1 MQKQTRGLRSTRG
14 LKLVAAFALLAGG
27 LSAAEGPAGGRLNLR
42 ARSRVELK
50 DRPGQFQVVEKAA
63 AWDPKETAFIVCD
76 MWDLHHCLNAVRR
89 EKEMAPRMEQ
99 VLRAA
104 RDRGVLIIH
113 APSSC
118 MDAYKDH
125 PARKRAVETPK
136 ARNLPTDIGQWC
148 NRIPSEEKGQYP
160 IDQSDGG
167 EDDDPAEHRD
177 WAAKLTAMGRNPKA
191 PWKSEIDV
199 LTIDPA
205 RDIISDN
212 GEEIWSVLEERKIKN
227 VALMGVHL
235 NMCVLGRP
243 FGLRQMAKNGKNVVL
258 MRDLTDT
265 MYNPERAPKVNHFSG
280 TDLMI
285 EHVEKFVCPS
295 ISSEQIIG
303 GEPFSYSTDQRRHIA
318 FLIAEDEYKTEQTLP
333 VFAARQL
340 DKNDHVSYILDAEG
354 EKNNLPGVSA
364 LGDAD
369 VLVVSA
375 RRRVLPKEQLDAIRK
390 FVASGKGVVGIRTAS
405 HAFCLRGNAPIPAGH
420 DAWTGFDPEV
430 LGGQYT
436 NHHGEGSKVS
446 IALAPKASAHPI
458 LEGVDVAGLVGNGS
472 LYKVSPIAK
481 TATPLLIG
489 SIPNQPAEPV
499 AWVNAPAS
507 GNRVFYTSLG
517 HPDDFS
523 LPAFQ
528 RLLKNAIDW
537 AAAEPAPVKT
547 TRAKAPRSGGPLSPA
562 DSYAKLKPGP
572 GLAIDLVLSEPEIAQ
587 PVFLN
592 FDERGRMWVVEYRQ
606 YPEPAGLTMLS
617 RDKFWRA
624 AYDKV
629 PEPPPHHVRGKDRI
643 SIHEDTDGNGAFDK
657 HTVFVDGLNIATA
670 CARGRGGVWVLNPP
684 YLLFYP
690 DLDNNDVPDGDPVVH
705 LKGFG
710 LEDTHSVTNS
720 LRWGPDGW
728 LYAAQ
733 GSTVSADIIRPGI
746 DKTPVH
752 SMGQLIWRYHPET
765 HRYEIFAE
773 GGGNAF
779 GVEIDAKAR
788 IFSGHNGGD
797 TRGFHYVQGG
807 YSQKGF
813 EKHGPLSNPYAFGYF
828 PAMKHPQVPRFTH
841 TFLIYGDDALPE
853 QYRGKL
859 FGVAPLLSH
868 VVVSEIKPL
877 GSTFETRDVGYAAT
891 SSDPWFRPVDIK
903 EGPEGA
909 LYVADWYDGQVNH
922 YRNHEGQ
929 IDRTNGR
936 IYRIRS
942 ADAKP
947 TRTADLARK
956 STDELL
962 VVLSTGNTWARQTAL
977 RLLGDRKDPGTI
989 PTLRRMIREGTGQ
1002 PALEALWAL
1011 HLAGGLDE
1019 ATALATLDH
1028 PDPYVRLWTV
1038 RLLGDENRV
1047 SPSIESKLV
1056 ERAQVE
1062 TDVEA
1067 RNQLACTARRLSAG
1081 QGLPIV
1087 ARLLAHKE
1095 DATDPQIPLLLWW
1108 AIEARC
1114 ENDRDAVLALFQDA
1128 GFWNQP
1134 VVEKHILA
1142 RLMRRF
1148 AASGSRKDL
1157 LTCAKLLE
1165 LAPGQTQSRQ
1175 LMLGFEQAFKG
1186 RPLAGL
1192 PDELAA
1198 ALAKSGGGSL
1208 LLDVRRGRAEAIDEA
1223 LRIVGDEKADRQQ
1236 RLACVEV
1243 FGEVKQPRS
1252 VALLLAIV
1260 ERSRDDE
1267 LRSAALT
1274 ALLPYDDPKIAAA
1287 VIARYRDLPDAV
1299 RDTALTLLA
1308 SRKASTLAFLE
1319 AVDRKQVDP
1328 ATVSQEAVRR
1338 LAVHHDDRIA
1348 SMVARHWG
1356 AVEGAASSELQ
1367 RQVDRFVRIAQ
1378 SGSGDRAKGRALFS
1392 ASCAKCHTLFGQ
1404 GGKVGPDL
1412 TAYQR
1417 QDVATMLLSIVNPSA
1432 EIREG
1437 FETIQAATND
1447 GRVVSGL
1454 LVEKDPRVLILRGAD
1469 GQTITLRRDEID
1481 EVQPQRQSLMP
1492 EGLLK
1497 GLNEQQVRDLFAYLR
1512 STQPLIE

>member
-1 MQKQTRGLRSTRG
+1 MSTQRGLYRLRRLWLLTALVLSFAGFAAAETYDFRG
-14 LKLVAAFALLAGG
+14 LSL
-27 LSAAEGPAGGRLNLR
+27 RL
-42 ARSRVELK
+42 RSRIELK
-50 DRPGQFQVVEKAA
+50 DQPGQFQVVEKAA
-63 AWDPKETAFIVCD
+63 GWEPKETAFIICD

-99 VLRAA
+99 VLRAG
-104 RDRGVLIIH
+104 RDRGVLVIH

-118 MDAYKDH
+118 METYKDH
-125 PARKRAVETPK
+125 PARKRAIETPK
-136 ARNLPTDIGQWC
+136 SRNLPTDIGQWC
-148 NRIPSEEKGQYP
+148 NRIPSEEKGVYP

-167 EDDDPAEHRD
+167 EDDDLAEHRD
-177 WAAKLTAMGRNPKA
+177 WAAKLTAMGRNPRA

-199 LTIDPA
+199 LTIDPS
-205 RDIISDN
+205 RDVISDN
-212 GEEIWSVLEERKIKN
+212 GEEIWSVLEDKKIKN
-227 VALMGVHL
+227 VVLMGVHL

-265 MYNPERAPKVNHFSG
+265 MYNPERAPKVNHFTG
-280 TDLMI
+280 TELMI

-295 ISSEQIIG
+295 ISSEQILG
-303 GEPFSYSTDQRRHIA
+303 GQPFRYSTDKRRHVA
-318 FLIAEDEYKTEQTLP
+318 FLIAEDEYRTEQTLP
-333 VFAARQL
+333 VFAAQNL
-340 DKNDHVSYILDAEG
+340 DKNDHVSFVLDAEG
-354 EKNNLPGVSA
+354 EKNNLPGVSV
-364 LGDAD
+364 LNDAD
-369 VLVVSA
+369 VMVVSA
-375 RRRVLPKEQLDAIRK
+375 RRRVLPKAQLDVVRK

-436 NHHGEGSKVS
+436 NHHGEGAKVS
-446 IALAPKASAHPI
+446 IAPAPGGSAHPI
-458 LEGVDVAGLVGNGS
+458 LDGVDVAHLVGNGS
-472 LYKVSPIAK
+472 LYKVSPIARS
-481 TATPLLIG
+481 ATPLLVG

-517 HPDDFS
+517 HPDDFR

-528 RLLKNAIDW
+528 RLLKNSIAW
-537 AAAEPAPVKT
+537 AAAKPAAAKT
-547 TRAKAPRSGGPLSPA
+547 TGAAPTRSGGPLSPL
-562 DSYAKLKPGP
+562 DSHAKLKPGP
-572 GLAIDLVLSEPEIAQ
+572 GLAIDLLLSEPEIAQ
-587 PVFLN
+587 PLFLN

-606 YPEPAGLTMLS
+606 YPEPAGLKMLS

-624 AYDKV
+624 AYDRV
-629 PEPPPHHVRGKDRI
+629 PAPPPHHVRGKDRI
-643 SIHEDTDGNGAFDK
+643 SIHEDTNSDGTFDK
-657 HTVFVDGLNIATA
+657 HSVFVDGLNIATA
-670 CARGRGGVWVLNPP
+670 CVKGRGGVWVLNPP

-690 DLDNNDVPDGDPVVH
+690 DRDNNDVPDGDPVVH
-705 LKGFG
+705 LQGFG
-710 LEDTHSVTNS
+710 LEDTHSVVNS

-733 GSTVSADIIRPGI
+733 GSTVSADVVRPGI

-765 HRYEIFAE
+765 RRYEVFAE

-779 GVEIDAKAR
+779 GVEIDAKGR

-877 GSTFETRDVGYAAT
+877 GSTFETRDVGFAAT
-891 SSDPWFRPVDIK
+891 SADPWFRPVDIK
-903 EGPEGA
+903 EGPDGA

-922 YRNHEGQ
+922 FRNHEGQ

-942 ADAKP
+942 ADAAP
-947 TRTADLARK
+947 SRSADLGKK
-956 STDELL
+956 STDEL
-962 VVLSTGNTWARQTAL
+962 VVALTTGNAWARQTAL
-977 RLLGDRKDPGTI
+977 RLLGDWKDPSTV
-989 PTLRRMIREGTGQ
+989 PALRRMLRDGTGQ

-1011 HLAGGLDE
+1011 HFVGGLDE
-1019 ATALATLDH
+1019 TTALSTLEH
-1028 PDPYVRLWTV
+1028 TDPYVRLWTV

-1047 SPSIESKLV
+1047 SPTIAAKLV
-1056 ERAQVE
+1056 ERAQAE
-1062 TDVEA
+1062 TNVEA
-1067 RNQLACTARRLSAG
+1067 RNQLACTARRLPAAL
-1081 QGLPIV
+1081 GLPMV
-1087 ARLLAHKE
+1087 ARLITHKE

-1114 ENDRDAVLALFQDA
+1114 ENDRDAVLALFQDPA
-1128 GFWNQP
+1128 FWNQP
-1134 VVEKHILA
+1134 IVETQILA

-1157 LTCAKLLE
+1157 LTCARLLE
-1165 LAPGQTQSRQ
+1165 RAPGKPQTSQ

-1208 LLDVRRGRAEAIDEA
+1208 LLDVRRGRPEAIDEA
-1223 LRIVGDEKADRQQ
+1223 LRIVADDKADRQR

-1243 FGEVKQPRS
+1243 FGEVKQTRS
-1252 VALLLAIV
+1252 VGPLLEIV

-1267 LRSAALT
+1267 LRSIALT
-1274 ALLPYDDPKIAAA
+1274 ALLPYDDPRIAAA
-1287 VIARYRDLPDAV
+1287 VIARYRDLPDSV
-1299 RDTALTLLA
+1299 RDSALTLLA
-1308 SRKASTLAFLE
+1308 SRKASTLAFLQ
-1319 AVDRKQVDP
+1319 AVDRKAVDP

-1338 LAVHHDDRIA
+1338 LTVHHDDRIA
-1348 SMVARHWG
+1348 SMIGRHWG

-1367 RQVDRFVRIAQ
+1367 RQVEQFVRIAQ

-1417 QDVATMLLSIVNPSA
+1417 QDIATMLLSIVNPSA

-1437 FETIQAATND
+1437 FETFQAATND

-1497 GLNEQQVRDLFAYLR
+1497 SLSEQQVRDLFAYLR

>member
-1 MQKQTRGLRSTRG
+1 MQRRHGLDRTWRTWILAALVLPLGGFAAADAAAGGPLGLR
-14 LKLVAAFALLAGG
+14 L
-27 LSAAEGPAGGRLNLR
+27 
-42 ARSRVELK
+42 RSRVELK
-50 DRPGQFQVVEKAA
+50 DRPGQFQVIEKAA
-63 AWDPKETAFIVCD
+63 AWEPGETAFIVCD

-118 MDAYKDH
+118 MDTYKDH
-125 PARKRAVETPK
+125 PARKRALEAPK
-136 ARNLPTDIGQWC
+136 SKNLPTDIGQWC
-148 NRIPSEEKGQYP
+148 KQIPSEEKGQYP

-167 EDDDPAEHRD
+167 EDDDLAEHRD
-177 WAAKLTAMGRNPKA
+177 WAAKLTAMGRNPGS

-205 RDIISDN
+205 RDVISDN
-212 GEEIWSVLEERKIKN
+212 GEEIWSVLEQKKVKN
-227 VALMGVHL
+227 VVLMGVHL

-265 MYNPERAPKVNHFSG
+265 MYNPERAPQVSHFTG

-295 ISSEQIIG
+295 MTSDQIIG
-303 GEPFSYSTDQRRHIA
+303 GQPLRYSTDKRRHVA

-333 VFAARQL
+333 IFASHTL
-340 DKNDHVSYILDAEG
+340 EKNDHVSYILDAEG
-354 EKNNLPGVSA
+354 EKNNLPGVA
-364 LGDAD
+364 VLNDAD

-375 RRRVLPKEQLDAIRK
+375 RRRVLPKAQLDAIRK

-405 HAFCLRGNAPIPAGH
+405 HAFCLRANAPVPSGH

-430 LGGQYT
+430 LGGHYT
-436 NHHGEGSKVS
+436 NHHPEGARVAVS
-446 IALAPKASAHPI
+446 VATGASAHPV
-458 LEGVDVAGLVGNGS
+458 LKGVDPAGLTGNGS
-472 LYKVSPIAK
+472 LYKVSPIA
-481 TATPLLIG
+481 TSATPLLIG
-489 SIPNQPAEPV
+489 SIPNQPAEPI

-517 HPDDFS
+517 HPGDFN
-523 LPAFQ
+523 LPSFQ

-537 AAAEPAPVKT
+537 ASAKPEPAKT
-547 TRAKAPRSGGPLSPA
+547 TGTTPPRPAGPLSPA
-562 DSYAKLKPGP
+562 DSFAKLKPGP
-572 GLAIDLVLSEPEIAQ
+572 GLAIDLVLSEPQIAQ

-629 PEPPPHHVRGKDRI
+629 PAAPPNHVRGKDRI
-643 SIHEDTDGNGAFDK
+643 SIHEDTDGDGTLDK

-670 CARGRGGVWVLNPP
+670 CAKGRKGVWVLNPP
-684 YLLFYP
+684 YLLFYR
-690 DLDNNDVPDGDPVVH
+690 DGDDNDVPDGDPVVH
-705 LKGFG
+705 LQGFG
-710 LEDTHSVTNS
+710 LEDTHSVVNS

-733 GSTVSADIIRPGI
+733 GSTVSGDVIRPGL

-752 SMGQLIWRYHPET
+752 TMGQIIWRYHPET
-765 HRYEIFAE
+765 HRYEVFAE

-779 GVEIDAKAR
+779 GVEIDAKGR

-813 EKHGPLSNPYAFGYF
+813 EKHGPLSNPFAFGYF

-841 TFLIYGDDALPE
+841 NFLIYSDDALPQE
-853 QYRGKL
+853 YRGKL

-868 VVVSEIKPL
+868 VVVSEVKPD
-877 GSTFETRDVGYAAT
+877 GSTFQTRDVGFAIT
-891 SSDPWFRPVDIK
+891 SADPWFRPVDIK
-903 EGPEGA
+903 EGPDGA

-922 YRNHEGQ
+922 FRNHEGQ
-929 IDRTNGR
+929 IDRSNGR
-936 IYRIRS
+936 IYRIRA

-947 TRTADLARK
+947 GRVVNLENQ
-956 STDELL
+956 STKELIQLL
-962 VVLSTGNTWARQTAL
+962 VTGNTWQRQTAM
-977 RLLGDRKDPGTI
+977 RLLGDWRDTRAI
-989 PTLRRMIREGTGQ
+989 PRLRRLLQESTGQ
-1002 PALEALWAL
+1002 PALEYLWAL
-1011 HLAGGLDE
+1011 AMVGGLND
-1019 ATALATLDH
+1019 ASALAALEHD
-1028 PDPYVRLWTV
+1028 DPYVRLWTV
-1038 RLLGDENRV
+1038 RLLGDDRQV
-1047 SPSIESKLV
+1047 SSSIASKLAKRARV
-1056 ERAQVE
+1056 EPNVE
-1062 TDVEA
+1062 V
-1067 RNQLACTARRLSAG
+1067 RSQLASTARRLPAG
-1081 QGLPIV
+1081 DGLPIV
-1087 ARLLAHKE
+1087 ARLLTHKE
-1095 DATDPQIPLLLWW
+1095 DAIDPQIPLLLWW

-1114 ENDRDAVLALFQDA
+1114 ETDRDAVLALFQVPEL
-1128 GFWNQP
+1128 WHEP
-1134 VVEKHILA
+1134 IVEKQILP

-1148 AASGSRKDL
+1148 AASGIRKDL
-1157 LTCAKLLE
+1157 LTCARLLE
-1165 LAPGQTQSRQ
+1165 LAPGRAQSDM
-1175 LMLGFEQAFKG
+1175 LMQGFEQALKG
-1186 RPLAGL
+1186 RPLSGL
-1192 PDELAA
+1192 PDELAS
-1198 ALAKSGGGSL
+1198 ALAKAGGGSL
-1208 LLDVRRGRAEAIDEA
+1208 LLDLRRGKPEAIEEA
-1223 LRIVGDEKADRQQ
+1223 LRLVENDKADRPR

-1243 FGEVKQPRS
+1243 FGEVKQPRC
-1252 VALLLAIV
+1252 VAPLLGVVAQ
-1260 ERSRDDE
+1260 SHDDE

-1274 ALLPYDDPKIAAA
+1274 ALLAYDDPKIAST
-1287 VIARYRDLPDAV
+1287 VVTQFRSLPDAV
-1299 RDTALTLLA
+1299 RDAALTLLA
-1308 SRKASTLAFLE
+1308 SRKGSTLALLD
-1319 AVDRKQVDP
+1319 AVDRKDIDA
-1328 ATVSQEAVRR
+1328 ATISHEALRR
-1338 LAVHHDDRIA
+1338 LTVHHDNRIA
-1348 SMVARHWG
+1348 ALITRHWG
-1356 AVEGAASSELQ
+1356 AVEGAESSSLQ
-1367 RQVDRFVRIAQ
+1367 RDVERFVQIAQ
-1378 SGSGDRAKGRALFS
+1378 SGTGDRAKGKSLFA

-1404 GGKVGPDL
+1404 GGKIGPDL
-1412 TAYQR
+1412 TPYQR
-1417 QDVATMLLSIVNPSA
+1417 HDVANLLLSIVNPSA

-1437 FETIQAATND
+1437 FETFQAATND

-1454 LVEKDPRVLILRGAD
+1454 LIEKDPRVLILRGAD

-1497 GLNEQQVRDLFAYLR
+1497 PLTEQQVRDLFAYLR
-1512 STQPLIE
+1512 SSQPLIE